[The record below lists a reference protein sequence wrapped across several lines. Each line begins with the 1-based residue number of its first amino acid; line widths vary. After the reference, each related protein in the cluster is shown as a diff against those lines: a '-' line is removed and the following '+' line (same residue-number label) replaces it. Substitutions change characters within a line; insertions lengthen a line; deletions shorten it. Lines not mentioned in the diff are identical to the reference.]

1 MNKRK
6 LVQLFLLAGTAAL
19 LIAAYVVWSAVSSRA
34 KSADE
39 TVLFQAEDIVWIQ
52 SSYAGEE
59 QVFQKEQGVWVLAGD
74 AAFPLN
80 TAYIGDMED
89 ALSKLVATGNIENGD
104 LAEYGLAVPS
114 FEISAKAANGSEFTC
129 AVGNENNTADIVYIR
144 VGDSIYTVDI
154 GFSKRF
160 CHALLEMV
168 SKQPLLDLQPSEVT
182 AISLKNSNGAWSLKR
197 DPDAIPKGYSKLS
210 WVRSDGAAA
219 GSEHAKALIQTIAGM
234 RAEQTVAYR
243 PDAATLAQY
252 GFDHPA
258 ATIELGYGETDWT
271 AQIGNKAESGLYY
284 VWLPGAELLATFAA
298 AVPEKIL
305 SLTPQDSRNYQVFPV
320 EFEGLIYAEVTFDQT
335 SKRVDFS
342 QDGNAW
348 DFYYMLS
355 TMRAERIA
363 ESQPAGEADVTIRV
377 HTTDPNATYV
387 LSFQKYNEDY
397 YSVSVLGTI
406 QLVNKRDIEELLKIL
421 EA

>member
-6 LVQLFLLAGTAAL
+6 LVQLLLLAGAAVL

-39 TVLFQAEDIVWIQ
+39 PVLFHAEDIVWIQ

-59 QVFQKEQGVWVLAGD
+59 QVFQKEQGVWVLASD

-89 ALSKLVATGNIENGD
+89 ALSKLVATGSIENGD

-144 VGDSIYTVDI
+144 VGDNIYTVDI

-160 CHALLEMV
+160 CHTLLEMV
-168 SKQPLLDLQPSEVT
+168 SKQPLLDLQPSEVK
-182 AISLKNSNGAWSLKR
+182 AITLTNANGSWSLKR
-197 DPDAIPKGYSKLS
+197 DPDAIPKGYNKLS
-210 WVRSDGAAA
+210 WVRNDGVAAD
-219 GSEHAKALIQTIAGM
+219 SEHAKALIQAVAGM
-234 RAEQTVAYR
+234 RAEQTVAFR
-243 PDAATLAQY
+243 PDEATLAQY
-252 GFDHPA
+252 GFNNPA
-258 ATIELGYGETDWT
+258 ATIGFRYGETDWT
-271 AQIGNKAESGLYY
+271 AQIGNKTESGLYY
-284 VWLPGAELLATFAA
+284 VWLPGAKLLATFAA
-298 AVPEKIL
+298 AVPEEIITL
-305 SLTPQDSRNYQVFPV
+305 APQDSRNLQVFPIA
-320 EFEGLIYAEVTFDQT
+320 FEGLTYAEVTFNQT

-363 ESQPAGEADVTIRV
+363 ETQPLGEADVMIRV

-397 YSVSVLGTI
+397 YSVSVLDTI